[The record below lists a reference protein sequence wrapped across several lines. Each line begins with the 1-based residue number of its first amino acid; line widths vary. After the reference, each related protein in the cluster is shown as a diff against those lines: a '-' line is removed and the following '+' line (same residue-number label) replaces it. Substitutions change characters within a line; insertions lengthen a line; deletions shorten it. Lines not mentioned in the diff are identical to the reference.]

1 MFKLK
6 NNKEIKLVFWDT
18 SGSERSYYSNF
29 NYLKAVTGI
38 IVVINV
44 TNKKSLDNIEQR
56 ILDIKDN
63 LNNPIIIIF
72 QNKSI

>member
-6 NNKEIKLVFWDT
+6 NNKEIILVFLDN